1 MDRVTHTHT
10 HTLALLIPTK
20 AGILLRDSFLLSRS
34 STHAYHTQT
43 QVCSGVYTHT
53 QTVKYSHTVAQ
64 KQWDT
69 GFPLSMCPNNTENLK
84 EILSQQL

>member
-1 MDRVTHTHT
+1 MYDLNMDRHTHTHT
-10 HTLALLIPTK
+10 HKLALLILMIK

-43 QVCSGVYTHT
+43 HVCSGVYTHT
-53 QTVKYSHTVAQ
+53 QTVEYSHTVAQ

-69 GFPLSMCPNNTENLK
+69 VHCIFAFIP
-84 EILSQQL
+84 